1 MTPVPPALSGPFA
14 APLFAPLSALRDS
27 LWMRWQ
33 LYFRFHGLSYVMLF
47 IHQTCPFVKHFFP
60 PQADF
65 IQPLKG
71 LNLKTNNRNLEG
83 CLGSGVRVDAVRGK
97 GSPV

>member
-1 MTPVPPALSGPFA
+1 AACPITPALRQKILGGFPFPSALSGPFA

-33 LYFRFHGLSYVMLF
+33 LYFRFNGLSYVMLF

-71 LNLKTNNRNLEG
+71 LNLKTNNWNL
-83 CLGSGVRVDAVRGK
+83 
-97 GSPV
+97 